1 MVTKDVSDEEW
12 EKILKDIDR
21 ILSDPKEAERRVNES
36 VEAWLR
42 RRRSYRRFSR
52 STKRR

>member
-1 MVTKDVSDEEW
+1 MARRDVSDKEW

-21 ILSDPKEAERRVNES
+21 ILSDPKEVDRRVDES

-42 RRRSYRRFSR
+42 RRRS
-52 STKRR
+52 